1 MSHAS
6 RRAFFPASA
15 RCAAFLPF
23 AAGAERVAAL
33 CQQQQPAPT
42 VAQRRAAIG
51 KSPIVATRL
60 TDTLTMLSGPGG
72 NVVVLD
78 GADGKVVVDTF
89 VTPAWTALKDALVRI
104 GTAPR
109 FHTPELPSTSYEC
122 R

>member
-1 MSHAS
+1 M
-6 RRAFFPASA
+6 
-15 RCAAFLPF
+15 
-23 AAGAERVAAL
+23 
-33 CQQQQPAPT
+33 
-42 VAQRRAAIG
+42 
-51 KSPIVATRL
+51 ATRL